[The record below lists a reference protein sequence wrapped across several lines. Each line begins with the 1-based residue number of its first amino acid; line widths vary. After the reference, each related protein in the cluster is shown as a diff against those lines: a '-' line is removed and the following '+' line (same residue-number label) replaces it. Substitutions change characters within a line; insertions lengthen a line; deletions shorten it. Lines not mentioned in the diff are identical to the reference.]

1 MDDLRK
7 DNKSENYNHDEM
19 ITIDVAEQEQA
30 YEHNQEEH
38 QKTEEQETVKKS
50 MLTKRIF
57 VEIGIYIIL
66 LFTCLNIVPKY
77 VIQRTI
83 VDGPS
88 MKNTL
93 QDGDNLL
100 VEKLTVRFGGLERFD
115 VIVFYPYGK
124 EHEDYYI
131 KRIIGMPGE
140 TIQIIGSDI
149 YINGEILKENFG
161 KNPITYAG
169 IAAEPL
175 VIGEDEYFVMGD
187 NRKISK
193 DSRYEEVG
201 VVKRENIGGKA
212 IVRIWPLNEFGF
224 FD

>member
-7 DNKSENYNHDEM
+7 DNKSENYNHDDM
-19 ITIDVAEQEQA
+19 ITIDVSEQEHT

-38 QKTEEQETVKKS
+38 QKIEEQETVKKS
-50 MLTKRIF
+50 FLTKRFF

-66 LFTCLNIVPKY
+66 LFACLNIVPKY

-100 VEKLTVRFGGLERFD
+100 VEKLSVRFGGLERFD

>member
-1 MDDLRK
+1 MN
-7 DNKSENYNHDEM
+7 DNNIKNYNNEDPVIIDE
-19 ITIDVAEQEQA
+19 IEQE
-30 YEHNQEEH
+30 
-38 QKTEEQETVKKS
+38 KKS
-50 MLTKRIF
+50 LFTRRFF
-57 VEIGIYIIL
+57 VELGIYIIL

-100 VEKLTVRFGGLERFD
+100 VEKLSVRFGDLDRFD

-124 EHEDYYI
+124 DHEDYYI

-149 YINGEILKENFG
+149 YINGEILEENYG
-161 KNPITYAG
+161 KDPITYAG
-169 IAAEPL
+169 IASEPIEL
-175 VIGEDEYFVMGD
+175 GEDEYFVMGD

-201 VVKRENIGGKA
+201 VVKGENIGGRA
-212 IVRIWPLNEFGF
+212 VVRIWPLSEFGF